1 MNNERTKKVTYEIDT
16 DENLKI
22 SRKVEQSHKPRI
34 NINIDGD
41 DLLIALVFVTVWL
54 LLVLVF
60 LGMR

>member
-22 SRKVEQSHKPRI
+22 SRKVEQSNRPRI

-41 DLLIALVFVTVWL
+41 DLVIALVFVTVWIL
-54 LLVLVF
+54 FSLVF
-60 LGMR
+60 R

>member
-22 SRKVEQSHKPRI
+22 SRKVEQSNRPWI

-41 DLLIALVFVTVWL
+41 DLVIVLVFVTIWIL
-54 LLVLVF
+54 FSLVF
-60 LGMR
+60 R